1 MDMRYPKK
9 LKFVSKVGLYLLL
22 VPLSMSLC
30 TLQGGYSIY
39 TIHPLFV
46 HVCFKASKWTE
57 RGPSVCIMHSSE
69 ILHIRSDLAYQ
80 VHWWSYILHECLAV
94 LTTIQASPPQKNRN
108 RKKRKKEQPNNSLS
122 SKNNNCSYIVIQFF
136 SFYIIN
142 LKCNHYES
150 FSRKTFND
158 KNIVCS
164 EKSIT

>member
-94 LTTIQASPPQKNRN
+94 LTTIQASPPQK
-108 RKKRKKEQPNNSLS
+108 RKKEQPNKSLS
-122 SKNNNCSYIVIQFF
+122 SKNNNYSYIIIQFF
-136 SFYIIN
+136 SFYIN
-142 LKCNHYES
+142 LYCNLYKP
-150 FSRKTFND
+150 FSRKIFNV
-158 KNIVCS
+158 KNVVCS
-164 EKSIT
+164 EKSII